1 MNADDQVIRLY
12 EEARQDVY
20 HYLLRLGLGPAQ
32 AQEGA
37 QEAFLRLYS
46 ALSRGDEILNPRGW
60 IFRVAHNLA
69 MDQHVGSD
77 RWMPL
82 DPALEAVLADGGAGP
97 EARAIDRQRAAR
109 VSQALAELSPQQ
121 RKCLYLRAEG
131 LRYRDIAETI
141 GVGVST
147 VSQFISR
154 AMTRLRKAVE
164 SGR

>member
-1 MNADDQVIRLY
+1 MNVHDQVIRLY

-37 QEAFLRLYS
+37 QETFLRLYA
-46 ALSRGDEILNPRGW
+46 ALNRGDNILNSRGW

-69 MDQHVGSD
+69 MDHHVGSE
-77 RWMPL
+77 RWIPL
-82 DPALEAVLADGGAGP
+82 DPALEAVLSDGAAGP
-97 EARAIDRQRAAR
+97 EAHAMDRQRTAR
-109 VSQALAELSPQQ
+109 VTQALAELSPQQ

-131 LRYRDIAETI
+131 LRYREIAETI
-141 GVGVST
+141 GVGIST

-154 AMTRLRKAVE
+154 AMVRLRKAADE
-164 SGR
+164 